1 MSKKT
6 FFSLV
11 ALVLFTFA
19 ALGSASTQSSS
30 SYGSSSSSSSRQSL
44 SDIPK
49 TDFPPTAKRC
59 PSCLGAGCDN
69 CNNMGYVYDK

>member
-1 MSKKT
+1 MSTKT

-30 SYGSSSSSSSRQSL
+30 SYSRQSL

-69 CNNMGYVYDK
+69 CNNTGYVYDK

>member
-59 PSCLGAGCDN
+59 PSCLGAGCDKCDN
-69 CNNMGYVYDK
+69 KGVVLDY